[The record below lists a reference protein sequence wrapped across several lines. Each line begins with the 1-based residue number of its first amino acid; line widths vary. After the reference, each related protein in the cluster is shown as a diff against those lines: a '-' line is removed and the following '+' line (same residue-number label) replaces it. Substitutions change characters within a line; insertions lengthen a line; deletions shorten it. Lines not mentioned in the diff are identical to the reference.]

1 MTDNFLNISALS
13 KSYTD
18 NNEKIN
24 VLSDLNLTLADN
36 SIVSLL
42 GPSGSGKSTLLHLL
56 ALLDKPN
63 SGVIKFNNTDLTS
76 LSDFEMTIYRRNEI
90 SIIYQNNNLISDLTA
105 LENVA
110 IANICKT
117 NDKKNANILAKK
129 LLVDFGLENRVNHFP
144 YQMSGGEQQRVAIA
158 RSLCMQPKVM
168 LFDEPTSAL
177 DPEMVS
183 EVLDTMVELANS
195 GMTMICVTHEMGF
208 ARQVADRIIFMADGE
223 IVEQNTPD
231 EFFNNPK
238 SDRTK
243 TFLDQI
249 LI

>member
-1 MTDNFLNISALS
+1 MTDNFLNISTLN

-63 SGVIKFNNTDLTS
+63 SGVIKFNNIDLTN

-158 RSLCMQPKVM
+158 RAVINEPK
-168 LFDEPTSAL
+168 LIFADEPTGSL
-177 DPEMVS
+177 DQKNADL
-183 EVLDTMVELANS
+183 VLDYLFQLRKKNRLIVIATHNRDLANKTDLRLTLS
-195 GMTMICVTHEMGF
+195 
-208 ARQVADRIIFMADGE
+208 DGN
-223 IVEQNTPD
+223 VKVD
-231 EFFNNPK
+231 
-238 SDRTK
+238 S
-243 TFLDQI
+243 
-249 LI
+249 

>member
-1 MTDNFLNISALS
+1 MTDNFLDISTLS

-158 RSLCMQPKVM
+158 RAVINEPK
-168 LFDEPTSAL
+168 LIFADEPTGSL
-177 DPEMVS
+177 DQKNADL
-183 EVLDTMVELANS
+183 VLDYLFQLRKKNRLIVIATHNRDLANKTDLRLTLS
-195 GMTMICVTHEMGF
+195 
-208 ARQVADRIIFMADGE
+208 DGN
-223 IVEQNTPD
+223 VKVN
-231 EFFNNPK
+231 
-238 SDRTK
+238 S
-243 TFLDQI
+243 
-249 LI
+249 

>member
-1 MTDNFLNISALS
+1 MTDNFLNISTLS

-63 SGVIKFNNTDLTS
+63 SGVIKFNNTELTS

-110 IANICKT
+110 IANICKSG
-117 NDKKNANILAKK
+117 DKKNANILAKK

-158 RSLCMQPKVM
+158 RAVINEPK
-168 LFDEPTSAL
+168 LIFADEPTGSL
-177 DPEMVS
+177 DQKNADL
-183 EVLDTMVELANS
+183 VLDYLFQLRKKNRLIVIATHNRDLANKTDLRLTLS
-195 GMTMICVTHEMGF
+195 
-208 ARQVADRIIFMADGE
+208 DGN
-223 IVEQNTPD
+223 VKVD
-231 EFFNNPK
+231 
-238 SDRTK
+238 S
-243 TFLDQI
+243 
-249 LI
+249 

>member
-1 MTDNFLNISALS
+1 MTDNFLNISTLS

-105 LENVA
+105 LENIA

-158 RSLCMQPKVM
+158 RAVINEPK
-168 LFDEPTSAL
+168 LIFADEPTGSL
-177 DPEMVS
+177 DQKNADL
-183 EVLDTMVELANS
+183 VLDYLFQLRKKNRLIVIATHNRDLANKTDLRLTLS
-195 GMTMICVTHEMGF
+195 
-208 ARQVADRIIFMADGE
+208 DGN
-223 IVEQNTPD
+223 VKVD
-231 EFFNNPK
+231 
-238 SDRTK
+238 S
-243 TFLDQI
+243 
-249 LI
+249 

>member
-1 MTDNFLNISALS
+1 MTDNFLDISTLS

-36 SIVSLL
+36 LIVSLL

-63 SGVIKFNNTDLTS
+63 SGVIKFKNTDLTS

-158 RSLCMQPKVM
+158 RAVINEPK
-168 LFDEPTSAL
+168 LIFADEPTGSL
-177 DPEMVS
+177 DQKNADL
-183 EVLDTMVELANS
+183 VLDYLFQLRKKNRLIVIATHNRDLANKTDLRLTLS
-195 GMTMICVTHEMGF
+195 
-208 ARQVADRIIFMADGE
+208 DGN
-223 IVEQNTPD
+223 VKVD
-231 EFFNNPK
+231 
-238 SDRTK
+238 S
-243 TFLDQI
+243 
-249 LI
+249 

>member
-1 MTDNFLNISALS
+1 MTDNFLDISTLS

-36 SIVSLL
+36 SIASLL

-158 RSLCMQPKVM
+158 RAVINEPK
-168 LFDEPTSAL
+168 LIFADEPTGSL
-177 DPEMVS
+177 DQKNADL
-183 EVLDTMVELANS
+183 VLDYLFQLRKKNRLIVIATHNRDLANKTDLRLTLS
-195 GMTMICVTHEMGF
+195 
-208 ARQVADRIIFMADGE
+208 DGN
-223 IVEQNTPD
+223 VKVD
-231 EFFNNPK
+231 
-238 SDRTK
+238 S
-243 TFLDQI
+243 
-249 LI
+249 

>member
-105 LENVA
+105 LENVS

-144 YQMSGGEQQRVAIA
+144 HQMSGGEQQRVAIA
-158 RSLCMQPKVM
+158 RAVINEPK
-168 LFDEPTSAL
+168 LIFADEPTGSL
-177 DPEMVS
+177 DQKNADL
-183 EVLDTMVELANS
+183 VLDYLFQLRKKNRLIVIATHNRDLANKTDLRLTLS
-195 GMTMICVTHEMGF
+195 
-208 ARQVADRIIFMADGE
+208 DGN
-223 IVEQNTPD
+223 VKVD
-231 EFFNNPK
+231 
-238 SDRTK
+238 S
-243 TFLDQI
+243 
-249 LI
+249 

>member
-13 KSYTD
+13 KSYED

-24 VLSDLNLTLADN
+24 VLLDLNLTLADN
-36 SIVSLL
+36 IIASLL

-63 SGVIKFNNTDLTS
+63 SGVIKFNNTELTS

-117 NDKKNANILAKK
+117 NDKKKANILAKK

-144 YQMSGGEQQRVAIA
+144 HQMSGGEQQRVAIA
-158 RSLCMQPKVM
+158 RAVINEPK
-168 LFDEPTSAL
+168 LIFADEPTGSL
-177 DPEMVS
+177 DQKNADL
-183 EVLDTMVELANS
+183 VLDYLFQLRKKNRLIVIATHNRDLANKTDLRLTLS
-195 GMTMICVTHEMGF
+195 
-208 ARQVADRIIFMADGE
+208 DGN
-223 IVEQNTPD
+223 VKVD
-231 EFFNNPK
+231 
-238 SDRTK
+238 S
-243 TFLDQI
+243 
-249 LI
+249 

>member
-13 KSYTD
+13 KSFTD

-158 RSLCMQPKVM
+158 RAVINEPK
-168 LFDEPTSAL
+168 LIFADEPTGSL
-177 DPEMVS
+177 DQKNADL
-183 EVLDTMVELANS
+183 VLDYLFQLRKKNRLIVIATHNRDLANKTDLRLTLS
-195 GMTMICVTHEMGF
+195 
-208 ARQVADRIIFMADGE
+208 DGN
-223 IVEQNTPD
+223 VKVD
-231 EFFNNPK
+231 
-238 SDRTK
+238 S
-243 TFLDQI
+243 
-249 LI
+249 

>member
-1 MTDNFLNISALS
+1 MTDNFLNISTLN

-63 SGVIKFNNTDLTS
+63 SGVIKFNNTELTS

-158 RSLCMQPKVM
+158 RAVINEPK
-168 LFDEPTSAL
+168 LIFADEPTGSL
-177 DPEMVS
+177 DQKNADL
-183 EVLDTMVELANS
+183 VLDYLFQLRKKNRLIVIATHNRDLANKTDLRLTLS
-195 GMTMICVTHEMGF
+195 
-208 ARQVADRIIFMADGE
+208 DGN
-223 IVEQNTPD
+223 VKVD
-231 EFFNNPK
+231 
-238 SDRTK
+238 S
-243 TFLDQI
+243 
-249 LI
+249 

>member
-1 MTDNFLNISALS
+1 MTDNFLNISTLS

-63 SGVIKFNNTDLTS
+63 SGVIKFNNTELTS

-117 NDKKNANILAKK
+117 NDKKNANILAKR

-158 RSLCMQPKVM
+158 RAVINEPK
-168 LFDEPTSAL
+168 LIFADEPTGSL
-177 DPEMVS
+177 DQKNADL
-183 EVLDTMVELANS
+183 VLDYLFQLRKKNRLIVIATHNRDLANKTDLRLTLS
-195 GMTMICVTHEMGF
+195 
-208 ARQVADRIIFMADGE
+208 DGN
-223 IVEQNTPD
+223 VKVD
-231 EFFNNPK
+231 
-238 SDRTK
+238 S
-243 TFLDQI
+243 
-249 LI
+249 